1 MKINFSVF
9 FSCFLIANEAS
20 DGMTIDNQG
29 NVYFTT
35 RMEVLILDKKG
46 RKLGAIDMP
55 EKASNVCFAGKERDV
70 LFITAHASVYRIKTK
85 VRGAQ

>member
-9 FSCFLIANEAS
+9 FSYFLIANEAS
-20 DGMTIDNQG
+20 DGMTIDSKG

-46 RKLGAIDMP
+46 RKVGAIDMP
-55 EKASNVCFAGKERDV
+55 EKASNVCFAGHERNI
-70 LFITAHASVYRIKTK
+70 LFITAHTSVYKIKTR